1 MYGSTLHVLLTTFD
15 IVSAICNCPE
25 MYRKQK
31 FESRRIYESVQ
42 QEHSNNSNSN
52 SSTGRNTI
60 IAPFSVGKTHTLT
73 TSTEIAIKSPFF
85 VWLTMTLGLVVY
97 NAIESRNTR
106 VAITKRTRDKII
118 VTRPTPIRLIRNNL
132 FIIQFCCSMT
142 AQAASLE
149 TVIWFMVV
157 AVTNLMHSQCHI

>member
-1 MYGSTLHVLLTTFD
+1 
-15 IVSAICNCPE
+15 
-25 MYRKQK
+25 
-31 FESRRIYESVQ
+31 
-42 QEHSNNSNSN
+42 
-52 SSTGRNTI
+52 
-60 IAPFSVGKTHTLT
+60 
-73 TSTEIAIKSPFF
+73 
-85 VWLTMTLGLVVY
+85 MTLGLVVY

-118 VTRPTPIRLIRNNL
+118 VTPPTPIRLIRNNL

-157 AVTNLMHSQCHI
+157 AVTNLMHSQCHISYGTLQNAGTSDVHYHGLKPDPA